1 MENIDK
7 IINIRV
13 KYSDLIKGMSESAKR
28 IDTLNDRISELKSGL
43 KGLKAARK
51 AGTIDKEAYNEQ
63 VAQTTQELVANREEV
78 KALQS
83 AMRLFSRE
91 IQDNI
96 KEEKNLEGSVNG
108 LRASIRNLTAEYNAL
123 SAADREG
130 SVGNGIAERI
140 SKMQAQ
146 VSAAEQRLGNFR
158 SNVGNYQSA
167 FNGLNVSVS
176 QIVRE
181 LPSATMGAN
190 MFFLAISNNIPMLV
204 DEINKLRAA
213 NKLAMK
219 EGKQGIPILKQ
230 LGAAVFSWNSLI
242 SVGITLLTV
251 YGKDIV
257 SWIGNLFKGKQT
269 IDAAK
274 WSMEQMNTAMAE
286 GRRNAQE
293 EITKLDI
300 LYNAATDLAKPYEE
314 RATAVRKLQELYPAY
329 FGNMNSELIMTG
341 KLKGKYDELKTAII
355 ETSKAK
361 AAADKITQN
370 ESIKLD
376 IEGTDEY
383 KVILQN
389 EKRIEEL
396 TGKISE
402 LQNKGI
408 SQDSPLIKGAL
419 ATISSLENGITHASK
434 SIRKRLELPDDIGD
448 DIREYLKALDQTNKS
463 LADSAS
469 TLYTSLSPEEQNKN
483 YEKGEKDAAK
493 FAKTRVKAIE
503 EAKDAAL
510 KAEKDYFQLVQQ
522 MRTKTKESEL
532 KSISEQNSVAKK
544 SAEKRIGEI
553 DILLK
558 TAEGEQAAW
567 LLQEKETL
575 NKRILALDEKYQKD
589 RISVEAKY
597 SEEALRKELAR
608 EEARIRARLGMDAQM
623 DALARAQVKN
633 ENYSDLKSEDNG
645 KRLSAQ
651 RAIAQEEL
659 RIAMDKYQALL
670 SMDEATKESLYDSD
684 VAYQTAVLNGEMAVQ
699 DAKFET
705 ARITK
710 EQAEYQLNTTLTAM
724 SMISGAAANLFNTL
738 AEDNAEF
745 AEFAKLL
752 ALFNIGVNTALAI
765 SEAIAGNAARPIKM
779 AAAIAAVL
787 SAIAQAYQVLNQ
799 AEKPATPKFSRGGLV
814 TGPGTGTSD
823 SIPAR
828 LSNGEAV
835 MTARAVVD
843 WGPVLSM
850 MNVSS
855 GGNAIPTSHLP
866 ERRAGGMRE
875 MEQML
880 RRVMREMPN
889 PVVTVRDIN
898 NGQRRVKVQDETARY
913 TGRKR

>member
-83 AMRLFSRE
+83 AMRLYSHE

-190 MFFLAISNNIPMLV
+190 MFFLAISNNIPTLA

-213 NKLAMK
+213 NKQAMK
-219 EGKQGIPILKQ
+219 EGKQGVPILKQ
-230 LGAAVFSWNSLI
+230 LGSALFSWNSLI

-257 SWIGNLFKGKQT
+257 NWIGNLFKGKKT
-269 IDAAK
+269 IDATTFA
-274 WSMEQMNTAMAE
+274 MNQMNAAMSE
-286 GRRNAQE
+286 GRLNAQSE
-293 EITKLDI
+293 VTKLNL
-300 LYNAATDLAKPYEE
+300 LYNAATDLTKPYEE
-314 RATAVRKLQELYPAY
+314 RATAVRKLREEYPAY
-329 FGNMNSELIMTG
+329 FGNMDTELIMTG
-341 KLKGKYDELKTAII
+341 QLKSQYDKLRASIIEVAQARAAQSLMEENEKNLLLIKSQAGAYDEYV
-355 ETSKAK
+355 ETLDKYN
-361 AAADKITQN
+361 AAQKEYYKMMGEIT
-370 ESIKLD
+370 
-376 IEGTDEY
+376 
-383 KVILQN
+383 
-389 EKRIEEL
+389 
-396 TGKISE
+396 
-402 LQNKGI
+402 KG
-408 SQDSPLIKGAL
+408 
-419 ATISSLENGITHASK
+419 
-434 SIRKRLELPDDIGD
+434 
-448 DIREYLKALDQTNKS
+448 
-463 LADSAS
+463 
-469 TLYTSLSPEEQNKN
+469 LSPEQRAGAYLFGVQSSE
-483 YEKGEKDAAK
+483 
-493 FAKTRVKAIE
+493 KAIYDE
-503 EAKDAAL
+503 TKSRLDDLTKIIRDGLEKAGDEGQAVWDRIQDEFDGDIRRFVESLEAANARL
-510 KAEKDYFQLVQQ
+510 STEAEK
-522 MRTKTKESEL
+522 
-532 KSISEQNSVAKK
+532 
-544 SAEKRIGEI
+544 
-553 DILLK
+553 
-558 TAEGEQAAW
+558 
-567 LLQEKETL
+567 
-575 NKRILALDEKYQKD
+575 
-589 RISVEAKY
+589 
-597 SEEALRKELAR
+597 
-608 EEARIRARLGMDAQM
+608 
-623 DALARAQVKN
+623 
-633 ENYSDLKSEDNG
+633 
-645 KRLSAQ
+645 
-651 RAIAQEEL
+651 
-659 RIAMDKYQALL
+659 
-670 SMDEATKESLYDSD
+670 LY
-684 VAYQTAVLNGEMAVQ
+684 
-699 DAKFET
+699 
-705 ARITK
+705 
-710 EQAEYQLNTTLTAM
+710 TTLTPDELNKNSPQNVTATPEVEAPDLPNWRAELDAWIEGVREQIAKGNVKIAGEFEKLAADIAKEADGIDM
-724 SMISGAAANLFNTL
+724 DLARRMQETFKAKEDEYNNRILSARLSGGDEAAQNETVAILREQLAEFDSYAAAYRAMGDSAIEIDNRRLEMLIRLHDEMNKGAQKEAQSMRMSFQAASDLAGALGGL
-738 AEDNAEF
+738 AE
-745 AEFAKLL
+745 
-752 ALFNIGVNTALAI
+752 
-765 SEAIAGNAARPIKM
+765 EAGA
-779 AAAIAAVL
+779 
-787 SAIAQAYQVLNQ
+787 SAPVVAMLGIAQAIASMGAALSKAFSSSATVWDGIAGAVAAISTITTIISQIKSLNSTA
-799 AEKPATPKFSRGGLV
+799 AEEGAKYHYARGGLV

-823 SIPAR
+823 SIAAR

-913 TGRKR
+913 AGRKR

>member
-51 AGTIDKEAYNEQ
+51 AGTIDEEAYNEQ
-63 VAQTTQELVANREEV
+63 VAQTTQELIANREEV

-83 AMRLFSRE
+83 AMRLYSHE

-108 LRASIRNLTAEYNAL
+108 LRKSIRDLTAQYNAL

-190 MFFLAISNNIPMLV
+190 MFFLAISNNIPTLV

-219 EGKQGIPILKQ
+219 EGKQGVPILKQ

-257 SWIGNLFKGKQT
+257 SWIGNLFKGRE
-269 IDAAK
+269 AA
-274 WSMEQMNTAMAE
+274 MTMAE
-286 GRRNAQE
+286 AQAEVNKQMAESSGSYGDQVAQLRALQLQWNQLGDDLKAKTEFVKNNREAFDKLGVAITTVADADNLFIQNTDAFIEAMNLRAQANAANELATQKYKDALIARQEAEEKIKKGKTEAYATGGSSTAGGLQVSVFHREYTEDEKKEILAEAEALEAEASAFTQLTVARNADAKSILDRAGIKESEKSSKSANDDPYADESGVKKAERMMEGYYARSKQE
-293 EITKLDI
+293 LQKWVDEQREIIRKMGIDVTGDFEKI
-300 LYNAATDLAKPYEE
+300 LSQMDKDVSAEFISQYNQKQSEYRNRILNAQATGGDEAAQNETVAILREQLAEFDSYAAAYRAMGDSAIEIDNRRLEMLIRLHDEMNKGAQKEAQSMQMSFQTASDLA
-314 RATAVRKLQELYPAY
+314 
-329 FGNMNSELIMTG
+329 
-341 KLKGKYDELKTAII
+341 
-355 ETSKAK
+355 
-361 AAADKITQN
+361 
-370 ESIKLD
+370 
-376 IEGTDEY
+376 
-383 KVILQN
+383 
-389 EKRIEEL
+389 
-396 TGKISE
+396 
-402 LQNKGI
+402 
-408 SQDSPLIKGAL
+408 GAL
-419 ATISSLENGITHASK
+419 AGLAEEAGAGAPVVAVLGMAQAIASMGAALSKAFSTGNIWEGIAASITAIATITSVIS
-434 SIRKRLELPDDIGD
+434 
-448 DIREYLKALDQTNKS
+448 QMKS
-463 LADSAS
+463 LNS
-469 TLYTSLSPEEQNKN
+469 TAAEE
-483 YEKGEKDAAK
+483 G
-493 FAKTRVKAIE
+493 
-503 EAKDAAL
+503 
-510 KAEKDYFQLVQQ
+510 
-522 MRTKTKESEL
+522 
-532 KSISEQNSVAKK
+532 
-544 SAEKRIGEI
+544 
-553 DILLK
+553 
-558 TAEGEQAAW
+558 
-567 LLQEKETL
+567 
-575 NKRILALDEKYQKD
+575 
-589 RISVEAKY
+589 AKY
-597 SEEALRKELAR
+597 HYA
-608 EEARIRARLGMDAQM
+608 
-623 DALARAQVKN
+623 
-633 ENYSDLKSEDNG
+633 
-645 KRLSAQ
+645 
-651 RAIAQEEL
+651 
-659 RIAMDKYQALL
+659 
-670 SMDEATKESLYDSD
+670 
-684 VAYQTAVLNGEMAVQ
+684 
-699 DAKFET
+699 
-705 ARITK
+705 
-710 EQAEYQLNTTLTAM
+710 
-724 SMISGAAANLFNTL
+724 
-738 AEDNAEF
+738 
-745 AEFAKLL
+745 
-752 ALFNIGVNTALAI
+752 
-765 SEAIAGNAARPIKM
+765 
-779 AAAIAAVL
+779 
-787 SAIAQAYQVLNQ
+787 
-799 AEKPATPKFSRGGLV
+799 RGGLV

-855 GGNAIPTSHLP
+855 GGNAIPTRHLP
-866 ERRAGGMRE
+866 EKSSGMRQ
-875 MEQML
+875 MEQMFE
-880 RRVMREMPN
+880 RVMRRLPN

-913 TGRKR
+913 AGRKR

>member
-51 AGTIDKEAYNEQ
+51 AGTIDEGAYNEQ

-96 KEEKNLEGSVNG
+96 KEDKNLEGSVNG
-108 LRASIRNLTAEYNAL
+108 LRKSIRDLTAQYNAL

-219 EGKQGIPILKQ
+219 EGKQGVPILKQ

-257 SWIGNLFKGKQT
+257 SWIGNLFKGRE
-269 IDAAK
+269 AA
-274 WSMEQMNTAMAE
+274 MTMAE
-286 GRRNAQE
+286 AQAEVNKQMAESSGSYGDQVAQLRALQLQWNQLGDDLKAKTEFVKNNREAFDKLGVAITTVADADNLFIQNTDAFIEAMNLRAQANAANELATQKYKDALIARQEAEDKIKRGTVEKVYAGPGLRGGANFTYRRRAYTEDEKKEILAEVEALEAEASAFTQLTVARNADAKSILDRAGIKESEKSSKSANDDPYADESGVKKAERMMEGYYARSKQE
-293 EITKLDI
+293 LQKWVDEQREIIRKTGIDVMGDFEKI
-300 LYNAATDLAKPYEE
+300 LSQMDKEVSAEFISQYNQKQSEYRNRILNAQATGGDEAAQNETVAILREQLAEFDSYAAAYRAMGDSAIEIDNRRLEMLIRLHDEMNKGAQKEAQSMQMSFQTASDLA
-314 RATAVRKLQELYPAY
+314 
-329 FGNMNSELIMTG
+329 
-341 KLKGKYDELKTAII
+341 
-355 ETSKAK
+355 
-361 AAADKITQN
+361 
-370 ESIKLD
+370 
-376 IEGTDEY
+376 
-383 KVILQN
+383 
-389 EKRIEEL
+389 
-396 TGKISE
+396 
-402 LQNKGI
+402 
-408 SQDSPLIKGAL
+408 GAL
-419 ATISSLENGITHASK
+419 AGLAEEAGAGAPVVAVLGMAQAIASMGAALSKAFSTGNIWEGIAASITAIATITSVIS
-434 SIRKRLELPDDIGD
+434 
-448 DIREYLKALDQTNKS
+448 QMKS
-463 LADSAS
+463 LNS
-469 TLYTSLSPEEQNKN
+469 TAAEE
-483 YEKGEKDAAK
+483 G
-493 FAKTRVKAIE
+493 
-503 EAKDAAL
+503 
-510 KAEKDYFQLVQQ
+510 
-522 MRTKTKESEL
+522 
-532 KSISEQNSVAKK
+532 
-544 SAEKRIGEI
+544 
-553 DILLK
+553 
-558 TAEGEQAAW
+558 
-567 LLQEKETL
+567 
-575 NKRILALDEKYQKD
+575 
-589 RISVEAKY
+589 AKY
-597 SEEALRKELAR
+597 HYA
-608 EEARIRARLGMDAQM
+608 
-623 DALARAQVKN
+623 
-633 ENYSDLKSEDNG
+633 
-645 KRLSAQ
+645 
-651 RAIAQEEL
+651 
-659 RIAMDKYQALL
+659 
-670 SMDEATKESLYDSD
+670 
-684 VAYQTAVLNGEMAVQ
+684 
-699 DAKFET
+699 
-705 ARITK
+705 
-710 EQAEYQLNTTLTAM
+710 
-724 SMISGAAANLFNTL
+724 
-738 AEDNAEF
+738 
-745 AEFAKLL
+745 
-752 ALFNIGVNTALAI
+752 
-765 SEAIAGNAARPIKM
+765 
-779 AAAIAAVL
+779 
-787 SAIAQAYQVLNQ
+787 
-799 AEKPATPKFSRGGLV
+799 RGGLV

-855 GGNAIPTSHLP
+855 GGNAIPTRHLP
-866 ERRAGGMRE
+866 EKSSGMRQ
-875 MEQML
+875 MEQMFE
-880 RRVMREMPN
+880 RVMRRLPN

-913 TGRKR
+913 AGRKR

>member
-51 AGTIDKEAYNEQ
+51 AGTIDEEAYNEQ

-83 AMRLFSRE
+83 AMRLYSRE

-108 LRASIRNLTAEYNAL
+108 LRKSIRDLTAQYNAL

-204 DEINKLRAA
+204 EEINKLRAA

-219 EGKQGIPILKQ
+219 EGKQGVPILKQ

-257 SWIGNLFKGKQT
+257 SWIGNLFKGRE
-269 IDAAK
+269 AA
-274 WSMEQMNTAMAE
+274 MTMAE
-286 GRRNAQE
+286 AQAE
-293 EITKLDI
+293 VNKQMAESSGNYGDQVAKLRALQLQWNQLGDDLKVKTEFVKKNQEAFHKLGVKI
-300 LYNAATDLAKPYEE
+300 NDTNDAERLLVERTDDFVLA
-314 RATAVRKLQELYPAY
+314 LQAR
-329 FGNMNSELIMTG
+329 
-341 KLKGKYDELKTAII
+341 
-355 ETSKAK
+355 AK
-361 AAADKITQN
+361 AAAAQKLASEEYESYLKVVAETEDELAQAERLKSFYVKQKADREKMYSGLTADIYQRQIRASQTMINQQQKIIDNIQEQRN
-370 ESIKLD
+370 AAMKN
-376 IEGTDEY
+376 GNVY
-383 KVILQN
+383 AKLQN
-389 EKRIEEL
+389 QYKKQATDILNQLEIKEYDPNSEKV
-396 TGKISE
+396 
-402 LQNKGI
+402 
-408 SQDSPLIKGAL
+408 
-419 ATISSLENGITHASK
+419 
-434 SIRKRLELPDDIGD
+434 
-448 DIREYLKALDQTNKS
+448 
-463 LADSAS
+463 
-469 TLYTSLSPEEQNKN
+469 
-483 YEKGEKDAAK
+483 EKDALKA
-493 FAKTRVKAIE
+493 AKTRAKAIK

-544 SAEKRIGEI
+544 SAEKRISEI

-589 RISVEAKY
+589 RISVEEKY

-699 DAKFET
+699 DAKLET

-724 SMISGAAANLFNTL
+724 STISGAAANLFNTL

-799 AEKPATPKFSRGGLV
+799 AEKPATPKFARGGLV

-898 NGQRRVKVQDETARY
+898 NGQRRIKVQDETARY

>member
-51 AGTIDKEAYNEQ
+51 AGTIDEEAYNEQ

-108 LRASIRNLTAEYNAL
+108 LRKSIRDLTAQYNAL

-219 EGKQGIPILKQ
+219 EGKQGVPILKQ
-230 LGAAVFSWNSLI
+230 LGGAVFSWNSLI

-257 SWIGNLFKGKQT
+257 SWIGNLFKGREAAMTMAEAQAEVNKQMAESSGSYGDQVAQLRALQLQWNQLGDDLKAKTEFVKNNREAFDKLGVAITTVADADNLFIQNTDAFIEAMNLRAQANAANELATQKYKDALIARQEAEEKIKKGKQT
-269 IDAAK
+269 VYKGIDDYGNITLEYRYIAYTEDEK
-274 WSMEQMNTAMAE
+274 KEILAE
-286 GRRNAQE
+286 VEALEAEASAFTQLTVARNADAKSILDRAGIKESEKSSKSANDDPYADESGVKKAERMMEGYYARSKQE
-293 EITKLDI
+293 LQKWVDEQREIIRKTGIDVMGDFEKI
-300 LYNAATDLAKPYEE
+300 LSQMDKEVSAEFISQYNQKQSEYRNRILNAQATGGDEAAQNETVAILREQLAEFDSYAAAYRAMGDSAIEIDNRRLEMLIRLHDEMNKGAQKEAQSMQMSFQTASDLA
-314 RATAVRKLQELYPAY
+314 
-329 FGNMNSELIMTG
+329 
-341 KLKGKYDELKTAII
+341 
-355 ETSKAK
+355 
-361 AAADKITQN
+361 
-370 ESIKLD
+370 
-376 IEGTDEY
+376 
-383 KVILQN
+383 
-389 EKRIEEL
+389 
-396 TGKISE
+396 
-402 LQNKGI
+402 
-408 SQDSPLIKGAL
+408 GAL
-419 ATISSLENGITHASK
+419 AGLAEEAGAGAPVVAVLGMAQAIASMGAALSKAFSTGNIWEGIAASITAIATITSVIS
-434 SIRKRLELPDDIGD
+434 
-448 DIREYLKALDQTNKS
+448 QMKS
-463 LADSAS
+463 LNS
-469 TLYTSLSPEEQNKN
+469 TAAEE
-483 YEKGEKDAAK
+483 G
-493 FAKTRVKAIE
+493 
-503 EAKDAAL
+503 
-510 KAEKDYFQLVQQ
+510 
-522 MRTKTKESEL
+522 
-532 KSISEQNSVAKK
+532 
-544 SAEKRIGEI
+544 
-553 DILLK
+553 
-558 TAEGEQAAW
+558 
-567 LLQEKETL
+567 
-575 NKRILALDEKYQKD
+575 
-589 RISVEAKY
+589 AKY
-597 SEEALRKELAR
+597 HYA
-608 EEARIRARLGMDAQM
+608 
-623 DALARAQVKN
+623 
-633 ENYSDLKSEDNG
+633 
-645 KRLSAQ
+645 
-651 RAIAQEEL
+651 
-659 RIAMDKYQALL
+659 
-670 SMDEATKESLYDSD
+670 
-684 VAYQTAVLNGEMAVQ
+684 
-699 DAKFET
+699 
-705 ARITK
+705 
-710 EQAEYQLNTTLTAM
+710 
-724 SMISGAAANLFNTL
+724 
-738 AEDNAEF
+738 
-745 AEFAKLL
+745 
-752 ALFNIGVNTALAI
+752 
-765 SEAIAGNAARPIKM
+765 
-779 AAAIAAVL
+779 
-787 SAIAQAYQVLNQ
+787 
-799 AEKPATPKFSRGGLV
+799 RGGLV

-855 GGNAIPTSHLP
+855 GGNAIPTRHLP
-866 ERRAGGMRE
+866 EKSSGMRQ
-875 MEQML
+875 MEQMFE
-880 RRVMREMPN
+880 RVMRRLPN

-913 TGRKR
+913 AGRKR

>member
-1 MENIDK
+1 MATQDSIDK

-83 AMRLFSRE
+83 AMRLYSHE

-190 MFFLAISNNIPMLV
+190 MFFLAISNNIPTLV

-219 EGKQGIPILKQ
+219 EGKQGVPILKQ

-257 SWIGNLFKGKQT
+257 NWIGNLFKGEKT
-269 IDAAK
+269 IDATTFA
-274 WSMEQMNTAMAE
+274 MNQMNAAMSE
-286 GRRNAQE
+286 GRLNAQSE
-293 EITKLDI
+293 VTKLNL
-300 LYNAATDLAKPYEE
+300 LYNAATDLTKPYKE
-314 RATAVRKLQELYPAY
+314 RATAVRKLQEEYPAY
-329 FGNMNSELIMTG
+329 FGNMDTELIMTG
-341 KLKGKYDELKTAII
+341 QLKSQYDKLQASIIEVAQARAAQSLMEENEKNLLLIKSQAWAYDEYVETLDKYNAAQKEYYKMMGEITKGLSPEQRAGAYLFGVQSSEKAIYDETKSRLDNLTKIIRDGLEKAGDEGQAVWDRIQDEFDGDIRRFVESLEAANARLSTEAEKLYTTLTPDELNKNSPQNVTATPEVEAPDLPNWRAGLDAWI
-355 ETSKAK
+355 EGVREQIAKGNVKIAGEFEKLAADIAKEADGIDMDLARRMQEMFKAK
-361 AAADKITQN
+361 EDEYNNRILSARLSGGDEAAQNETVAILREQLAEFDSYAAAYRAMGD
-370 ESIKLD
+370 SA
-376 IEGTDEY
+376 IEIDNRRLEMLIRLHDEM
-383 KVILQN
+383 
-389 EKRIEEL
+389 
-396 TGKISE
+396 
-402 LQNKGI
+402 NKGAQKEAQSMQMSFQI
-408 SQDSPLIKGAL
+408 ASDLAGAL
-419 ATISSLENGITHASK
+419 AGLAEEAGVGAPVVAVLGMAQAIASMGAALSKAFSTGNIWEGIAASITAIATITSVIS
-434 SIRKRLELPDDIGD
+434 
-448 DIREYLKALDQTNKS
+448 QMKS
-463 LADSAS
+463 LNS
-469 TLYTSLSPEEQNKN
+469 TAAEE
-483 YEKGEKDAAK
+483 G
-493 FAKTRVKAIE
+493 
-503 EAKDAAL
+503 
-510 KAEKDYFQLVQQ
+510 
-522 MRTKTKESEL
+522 
-532 KSISEQNSVAKK
+532 
-544 SAEKRIGEI
+544 
-553 DILLK
+553 
-558 TAEGEQAAW
+558 
-567 LLQEKETL
+567 
-575 NKRILALDEKYQKD
+575 
-589 RISVEAKY
+589 AKY
-597 SEEALRKELAR
+597 HYA
-608 EEARIRARLGMDAQM
+608 
-623 DALARAQVKN
+623 
-633 ENYSDLKSEDNG
+633 
-645 KRLSAQ
+645 
-651 RAIAQEEL
+651 
-659 RIAMDKYQALL
+659 
-670 SMDEATKESLYDSD
+670 
-684 VAYQTAVLNGEMAVQ
+684 
-699 DAKFET
+699 
-705 ARITK
+705 
-710 EQAEYQLNTTLTAM
+710 
-724 SMISGAAANLFNTL
+724 
-738 AEDNAEF
+738 
-745 AEFAKLL
+745 
-752 ALFNIGVNTALAI
+752 
-765 SEAIAGNAARPIKM
+765 
-779 AAAIAAVL
+779 
-787 SAIAQAYQVLNQ
+787 
-799 AEKPATPKFSRGGLV
+799 RGGLV

-855 GGNAIPTSHLP
+855 GGNAIPTRHLP
-866 ERRAGGMRE
+866 EKSSGMRQ
-875 MEQML
+875 MEQMFE
-880 RRVMREMPN
+880 RVMRRLPN

-898 NGQRRVKVQDETARY
+898 NGQRRVKVQDEMARY
-913 TGRKR
+913 AGRKR

>member
-51 AGTIDKEAYNEQ
+51 AGTIDEEAYNEQ

-83 AMRLFSRE
+83 AMRLYSRE

-108 LRASIRNLTAEYNAL
+108 LRKSVRDLTAQYNAL

-219 EGKQGIPILKQ
+219 EGKQGVPILKQ

-257 SWIGNLFKGKQT
+257 SWIGNLFKGREAAMTMAEAQAEVNKQMAESSGSYGDQVAQLRALQLQWNQLGDDLKAKTEFVKNNREAFDKLGVAITTVADADNLFIQNTDAFIEAMNLRAQANAANELATQKYKDALIARQEAEEKIKKGKQT
-269 IDAAK
+269 VYKGIDDYGNITLEYRYIAYTED
-274 WSMEQMNTAMAE
+274 EQKEILAGAE
-286 GRRNAQE
+286 ALEAEASAFTQLTVARNADAKSILDRAGIKESEKSSKSANDDPYADESGVKKAERMMEGYYARSKQE
-293 EITKLDI
+293 LQKWVDEQREIIRKTGIDVMGDFEKI
-300 LYNAATDLAKPYEE
+300 LSQMDKEVSAEFISQYNQKQSEYRNRILNAQATGGDEAAQNETVAILREQLAEFDSYAAAYRAMGDSAIEIDNRRLEMLIRLHDEMNKGAQKEAQSMQMSFQTASDLA
-314 RATAVRKLQELYPAY
+314 
-329 FGNMNSELIMTG
+329 
-341 KLKGKYDELKTAII
+341 
-355 ETSKAK
+355 
-361 AAADKITQN
+361 
-370 ESIKLD
+370 
-376 IEGTDEY
+376 
-383 KVILQN
+383 
-389 EKRIEEL
+389 
-396 TGKISE
+396 
-402 LQNKGI
+402 
-408 SQDSPLIKGAL
+408 GAL
-419 ATISSLENGITHASK
+419 AGLAEEAGAGAPVVAVLGMAQAIASMGAALSKAFSTGNIWEGIAASITAIATITSVIS
-434 SIRKRLELPDDIGD
+434 
-448 DIREYLKALDQTNKS
+448 QMKS
-463 LADSAS
+463 LNS
-469 TLYTSLSPEEQNKN
+469 TAAEE
-483 YEKGEKDAAK
+483 G
-493 FAKTRVKAIE
+493 
-503 EAKDAAL
+503 
-510 KAEKDYFQLVQQ
+510 
-522 MRTKTKESEL
+522 
-532 KSISEQNSVAKK
+532 
-544 SAEKRIGEI
+544 
-553 DILLK
+553 
-558 TAEGEQAAW
+558 
-567 LLQEKETL
+567 
-575 NKRILALDEKYQKD
+575 
-589 RISVEAKY
+589 AKY
-597 SEEALRKELAR
+597 HYA
-608 EEARIRARLGMDAQM
+608 
-623 DALARAQVKN
+623 
-633 ENYSDLKSEDNG
+633 
-645 KRLSAQ
+645 
-651 RAIAQEEL
+651 
-659 RIAMDKYQALL
+659 
-670 SMDEATKESLYDSD
+670 
-684 VAYQTAVLNGEMAVQ
+684 
-699 DAKFET
+699 
-705 ARITK
+705 
-710 EQAEYQLNTTLTAM
+710 
-724 SMISGAAANLFNTL
+724 
-738 AEDNAEF
+738 
-745 AEFAKLL
+745 
-752 ALFNIGVNTALAI
+752 
-765 SEAIAGNAARPIKM
+765 
-779 AAAIAAVL
+779 
-787 SAIAQAYQVLNQ
+787 
-799 AEKPATPKFSRGGLV
+799 RGGLV

-855 GGNAIPTSHLP
+855 GGNAIPTRHLP
-866 ERRAGGMRE
+866 EKSSGMRQ
-875 MEQML
+875 MEHMFE
-880 RRVMREMPN
+880 RVMRRLPN

-913 TGRKR
+913 AGRKR

>member
-51 AGTIDKEAYNEQ
+51 AGTIDEEAYNEQ
-63 VAQTTQELVANREEV
+63 VAQTPQELVANREEV

-108 LRASIRNLTAEYNAL
+108 LRKSIRDLTAQYNAL

-219 EGKQGIPILKQ
+219 EGKQGVPILKQ
-230 LGAAVFSWNSLI
+230 MGAAVFSWNSLV

-257 SWIGNLFKGKQT
+257 SWIGNLFKGRE
-269 IDAAK
+269 AA
-274 WSMEQMNTAMAE
+274 MTMAE
-286 GRRNAQE
+286 AQAE
-293 EITKLDI
+293 VNKQMAGVNKQMAEYSGIYGDQVAQLRALQLQWNQLGDDLKAKTEFVKKNQEAFHKLGVKINDTNDAER
-300 LYNAATDLAKPYEE
+300 LLVERTDDFVLA
-314 RATAVRKLQELYPAY
+314 LQAR
-329 FGNMNSELIMTG
+329 
-341 KLKGKYDELKTAII
+341 
-355 ETSKAK
+355 AK
-361 AAADKITQN
+361 AAAAQKLASEEYESYLKVVAETEDELAQAERLKSFYVKQKADREKMYSGLTADIYQRQIRASQTMINQQQKIIDNIQEQRN
-370 ESIKLD
+370 AAMKN
-376 IEGTDEY
+376 GNVY
-383 KVILQN
+383 AKLQN
-389 EKRIEEL
+389 QYKKQATDILNQLEIKEYDPNSEKV
-396 TGKISE
+396 
-402 LQNKGI
+402 
-408 SQDSPLIKGAL
+408 
-419 ATISSLENGITHASK
+419 
-434 SIRKRLELPDDIGD
+434 
-448 DIREYLKALDQTNKS
+448 
-463 LADSAS
+463 
-469 TLYTSLSPEEQNKN
+469 
-483 YEKGEKDAAK
+483 EKDALKA
-493 FAKTRVKAIE
+493 AKTRAKSIK

-544 SAEKRIGEI
+544 SAEKRISEI

-699 DAKFET
+699 DAKLET

-724 SMISGAAANLFNTL
+724 STISGTAANLFNTL

-913 TGRKR
+913 AGRKR

>member
-51 AGTIDKEAYNEQ
+51 AGTIDEEAYNEQ

-83 AMRLFSRE
+83 AMRLYSRE

-108 LRASIRNLTAEYNAL
+108 LRKSVRDLTAQYNAL

-204 DEINKLRAA
+204 DEINKLRTA

-219 EGKQGIPILKQ
+219 EGKQGVPILKQ

-257 SWIGNLFKGKQT
+257 SWIGNLFKGRE
-269 IDAAK
+269 AA
-274 WSMEQMNTAMAE
+274 MTMAE
-286 GRRNAQE
+286 AQAEVNKQMAESSGSYGDQVAQLRALQLQWNQLGDDLKAKTEFVKNNREAFDKLGVAITTVADADNLFIQNTDAFIEAMNLRAQANAANELATQKYKDALIARQKAEDKIKRGTGEIVYAGIDEYGDTSYEYRRRAYTEDEKKEILAEAEALEAEASAFTQLTVARNADAKSILDRAGIKESEKSSKSANDDPYADESGVKKAERMMEGYYARSKQE
-293 EITKLDI
+293 LQKWVDEQREIIRKMGIDVTGDFEKI
-300 LYNAATDLAKPYEE
+300 LSQMDKEVSAEFISQYNQKQAEYRNRILNAQATGGDEAAQNETVAILREQLAEFDSYAAAYRAMGDSAIEIDNRRLEMLIRLHDEMNKGAQKEAQSMQMSFQTASDLA
-314 RATAVRKLQELYPAY
+314 
-329 FGNMNSELIMTG
+329 
-341 KLKGKYDELKTAII
+341 
-355 ETSKAK
+355 
-361 AAADKITQN
+361 
-370 ESIKLD
+370 
-376 IEGTDEY
+376 
-383 KVILQN
+383 
-389 EKRIEEL
+389 
-396 TGKISE
+396 
-402 LQNKGI
+402 
-408 SQDSPLIKGAL
+408 GAL
-419 ATISSLENGITHASK
+419 AGLAEEAGAGAPVVAVLGMAQAIASMGAALSKAFSTGNIWEGIAASITAIATITSVIS
-434 SIRKRLELPDDIGD
+434 
-448 DIREYLKALDQTNKS
+448 QMKS
-463 LADSAS
+463 LNS
-469 TLYTSLSPEEQNKN
+469 TAAEE
-483 YEKGEKDAAK
+483 G
-493 FAKTRVKAIE
+493 
-503 EAKDAAL
+503 
-510 KAEKDYFQLVQQ
+510 
-522 MRTKTKESEL
+522 
-532 KSISEQNSVAKK
+532 
-544 SAEKRIGEI
+544 
-553 DILLK
+553 
-558 TAEGEQAAW
+558 
-567 LLQEKETL
+567 
-575 NKRILALDEKYQKD
+575 
-589 RISVEAKY
+589 AKY
-597 SEEALRKELAR
+597 HYA
-608 EEARIRARLGMDAQM
+608 
-623 DALARAQVKN
+623 
-633 ENYSDLKSEDNG
+633 
-645 KRLSAQ
+645 
-651 RAIAQEEL
+651 
-659 RIAMDKYQALL
+659 
-670 SMDEATKESLYDSD
+670 
-684 VAYQTAVLNGEMAVQ
+684 
-699 DAKFET
+699 
-705 ARITK
+705 
-710 EQAEYQLNTTLTAM
+710 
-724 SMISGAAANLFNTL
+724 
-738 AEDNAEF
+738 
-745 AEFAKLL
+745 
-752 ALFNIGVNTALAI
+752 
-765 SEAIAGNAARPIKM
+765 
-779 AAAIAAVL
+779 
-787 SAIAQAYQVLNQ
+787 
-799 AEKPATPKFSRGGLV
+799 RGGLV

-913 TGRKR
+913 AGRKR

>member
-83 AMRLFSRE
+83 AMRLYSHE

-219 EGKQGIPILKQ
+219 EGKQGVPILKQ

-257 SWIGNLFKGKQT
+257 SWIGNLFKGRE
-269 IDAAK
+269 AA
-274 WSMEQMNTAMAE
+274 MTMAE
-286 GRRNAQE
+286 AQAEVNKQMAESSGSYGDQVAQLKALQLQWNQLGDDLKAKTEFVKNNREAFDKLGVAITTVADADNLFIQNTDAFIEAMNLRAQANAANELATQKYKDALIARQEAEEKIKKGKTEAYATGGSPTAGCLQVSVFHREYTEDEKKEILAEAEALEAEASAFTQLTVARNADAKSILDRAGIKESEKSSKSANDDPYADESGVKKAERMMEGYYARSKQE
-293 EITKLDI
+293 LQKWVDEQREIIRKMGIDVTGDFEKI
-300 LYNAATDLAKPYEE
+300 LSQMDKDVSAEFISQYNQKQSEYRNRILNAQATGGDEAAQNETVAILREQLAEFDSYAAAYRAMGDSAIEIDNRRLEMLIRLHDEMNKGAQKEAQSMQMSFQTASDLA
-314 RATAVRKLQELYPAY
+314 
-329 FGNMNSELIMTG
+329 
-341 KLKGKYDELKTAII
+341 
-355 ETSKAK
+355 
-361 AAADKITQN
+361 
-370 ESIKLD
+370 
-376 IEGTDEY
+376 
-383 KVILQN
+383 
-389 EKRIEEL
+389 
-396 TGKISE
+396 
-402 LQNKGI
+402 
-408 SQDSPLIKGAL
+408 GAL
-419 ATISSLENGITHASK
+419 AGLAEEAGAGAPVVAVLGMAQAIASMGAALSKAFSSGNIWECIAASITAIATITSVIS
-434 SIRKRLELPDDIGD
+434 
-448 DIREYLKALDQTNKS
+448 QMKS
-463 LADSAS
+463 LNS
-469 TLYTSLSPEEQNKN
+469 TAAEE
-483 YEKGEKDAAK
+483 G
-493 FAKTRVKAIE
+493 
-503 EAKDAAL
+503 
-510 KAEKDYFQLVQQ
+510 
-522 MRTKTKESEL
+522 
-532 KSISEQNSVAKK
+532 
-544 SAEKRIGEI
+544 
-553 DILLK
+553 
-558 TAEGEQAAW
+558 
-567 LLQEKETL
+567 
-575 NKRILALDEKYQKD
+575 
-589 RISVEAKY
+589 AKY
-597 SEEALRKELAR
+597 HYA
-608 EEARIRARLGMDAQM
+608 
-623 DALARAQVKN
+623 
-633 ENYSDLKSEDNG
+633 
-645 KRLSAQ
+645 
-651 RAIAQEEL
+651 
-659 RIAMDKYQALL
+659 
-670 SMDEATKESLYDSD
+670 
-684 VAYQTAVLNGEMAVQ
+684 
-699 DAKFET
+699 
-705 ARITK
+705 
-710 EQAEYQLNTTLTAM
+710 
-724 SMISGAAANLFNTL
+724 
-738 AEDNAEF
+738 
-745 AEFAKLL
+745 
-752 ALFNIGVNTALAI
+752 
-765 SEAIAGNAARPIKM
+765 
-779 AAAIAAVL
+779 
-787 SAIAQAYQVLNQ
+787 
-799 AEKPATPKFSRGGLV
+799 RGGLV

-823 SIPAR
+823 SIAAR

-855 GGNAIPTSHLP
+855 GGNAIPTRHLP
-866 ERRAGGMRE
+866 EKSSGMRQ
-875 MEQML
+875 MEQMFE
-880 RRVMREMPN
+880 RVMRRLPN

-913 TGRKR
+913 AGRKR

>member
-13 KYSDLIKGMSESAKR
+13 KYSDLITGMSESAKR

-51 AGTIDKEAYNEQ
+51 AGTIDEEAYNEQ

-83 AMRLFSRE
+83 AMRLYSRE

-108 LRASIRNLTAEYNAL
+108 LRKSIRDLTAQYNAL

-219 EGKQGIPILKQ
+219 EGKQGVPILKQ
-230 LGAAVFSWNSLI
+230 LGAALFSWNSLI
-242 SVGITLLTV
+242 TVGITLLTV

-257 SWIGNLFKGKQT
+257 SWIGNLFKGRE
-269 IDAAK
+269 AA
-274 WSMEQMNTAMAE
+274 MTMAE
-286 GRRNAQE
+286 AQAEVNKQMAKSSGSYGDQVAQLRALQLQWNQLGDDLKAKTEFVKKARETFEKLGVKINDTNDAERLLVERTDDFVLALQARAKAVAAQKLASEEYESYLKVVAETEVELAQAERLKSFYVKQKADREKMYSGLTADIYQRQIRASQTMINQQQKIIDNIQEQRNAAMKNGNVYA
-293 EITKLDI
+293 KLQNQYKKQATDI
-300 LYNAATDLAKPYEE
+300 LNQLEIKEYDP
-314 RATAVRKLQELYPAY
+314 
-329 FGNMNSELIMTG
+329 NSE
-341 KLKGKYDELKTAII
+341 KVEKDALKTA
-355 ETSKAK
+355 
-361 AAADKITQN
+361 
-370 ESIKLD
+370 
-376 IEGTDEY
+376 
-383 KVILQN
+383 
-389 EKRIEEL
+389 
-396 TGKISE
+396 
-402 LQNKGI
+402 
-408 SQDSPLIKGAL
+408 
-419 ATISSLENGITHASK
+419 
-434 SIRKRLELPDDIGD
+434 
-448 DIREYLKALDQTNKS
+448 
-463 LADSAS
+463 
-469 TLYTSLSPEEQNKN
+469 
-483 YEKGEKDAAK
+483 
-493 FAKTRVKAIE
+493 KTRANAIK

-544 SAEKRIGEI
+544 SAEKRISEI

-575 NKRILALDEKYQKD
+575 NKWILALDEKYQKD

-699 DAKFET
+699 DAKLET

-724 SMISGAAANLFNTL
+724 STISGAAANLFNTL

-913 TGRKR
+913 AGRKR

>member
-51 AGTIDKEAYNEQ
+51 AGTIDEEAYNEQ
-63 VAQTTQELVANREEV
+63 VAQTTQELVANREEI

-83 AMRLFSRE
+83 AMRLYSRE

-108 LRASIRNLTAEYNAL
+108 LRKSIHDLTAQYNAL

-219 EGKQGIPILKQ
+219 EGKQGVPILKQ

-257 SWIGNLFKGKQT
+257 SWIGNLFKGRE
-269 IDAAK
+269 AA
-274 WSMEQMNTAMAE
+274 MTMAE
-286 GRRNAQE
+286 AQAE
-293 EITKLDI
+293 VNKQMAESSGNYGDQVAKLRALQLQWNQLGDDLKVKTEFVKKNQEAFHKLGVKI
-300 LYNAATDLAKPYEE
+300 NDTNDAERLLVERTDDFVLA
-314 RATAVRKLQELYPAY
+314 LQAR
-329 FGNMNSELIMTG
+329 
-341 KLKGKYDELKTAII
+341 
-355 ETSKAK
+355 AK
-361 AAADKITQN
+361 AAAAQKLASEEYESYLKVVAETEDELAQAERLKSFYVKQKADREKMYSGLTADIYQRQIRASQTMINQQQKIIDNIQEQRN
-370 ESIKLD
+370 AAMKN
-376 IEGTDEY
+376 GNVY
-383 KVILQN
+383 AKLQN
-389 EKRIEEL
+389 QYKKQATDILNQLEIKEYDPNSEKV
-396 TGKISE
+396 
-402 LQNKGI
+402 
-408 SQDSPLIKGAL
+408 
-419 ATISSLENGITHASK
+419 
-434 SIRKRLELPDDIGD
+434 
-448 DIREYLKALDQTNKS
+448 
-463 LADSAS
+463 
-469 TLYTSLSPEEQNKN
+469 
-483 YEKGEKDAAK
+483 EKDALKA
-493 FAKTRVKAIE
+493 AKTRAKSIK

-510 KAEKDYFQLVQQ
+510 KAEKDYFRLVQQ

-544 SAEKRIGEI
+544 SAEKRISEI

-651 RAIAQEEL
+651 QVIAQEEL

-684 VAYQTAVLNGEMAVQ
+684 VAYQTAVINGEMAVQ
-699 DAKFET
+699 DAKLET

-724 SMISGAAANLFNTL
+724 STISGAAANLFNTL

-799 AEKPATPKFSRGGLV
+799 AEKPATPKFARGGLV

-855 GGNAIPTSHLP
+855 GGNAIPTRHLP
-866 ERRAGGMRE
+866 EKSSGMRQ
-875 MEQML
+875 MEQMFE
-880 RRVMREMPN
+880 RVMRRLPN

-913 TGRKR
+913 AGRKR

>member
-51 AGTIDKEAYNEQ
+51 AGTIDEEAYNER

-83 AMRLFSRE
+83 AMRLYSHE

-108 LRASIRNLTAEYNAL
+108 LRKSIRDLTAQYNAL

-219 EGKQGIPILKQ
+219 EGKQGVPILKQ

-257 SWIGNLFKGKQT
+257 SWIGNLFKGRE
-269 IDAAK
+269 AA
-274 WSMEQMNTAMAE
+274 MTMAE
-286 GRRNAQE
+286 AQAEVNKQMAESSGSYGDQVAQLRALQLQWNQLGDDLKAKTEFVKNNREAFDKLGVAITTVADADNLFIQNTDAFIEAMNLRAQANAANELATQKYKDALIARQEAEDKIKRGTVEKVYAGPGLRGGANFTYRRRAYTEDEKKEILAEVEALEAEASAFTQLTVARNA
-293 EITKLDI
+293 D
-300 LYNAATDLAKPYEE
+300 A
-314 RATAVRKLQELYPAY
+314 
-329 FGNMNSELIMTG
+329 
-341 KLKGKYDELKTAII
+341 
-355 ETSKAK
+355 
-361 AAADKITQN
+361 
-370 ESIKLD
+370 
-376 IEGTDEY
+376 
-383 KVILQN
+383 
-389 EKRIEEL
+389 
-396 TGKISE
+396 
-402 LQNKGI
+402 
-408 SQDSPLIKGAL
+408 
-419 ATISSLENGITHASK
+419 K
-434 SIRKRLELPDDIGD
+434 SI
-448 DIREYLKALDQTNKS
+448 LDR
-463 LADSAS
+463 A
-469 TLYTSLSPEEQNKN
+469 
-483 YEKGEKDAAK
+483 G
-493 FAKTRVKAIE
+493 I
-503 EAKDAAL
+503 
-510 KAEKDYFQLVQQ
+510 
-522 MRTKTKESEL
+522 KESE
-532 KSISEQNSVAKK
+532 KSSK
-544 SAEKRIGEI
+544 SANDDPYADESGVKKAERMMEGYYARSKQELQKWVDEQREIIRKMGIDVMGDFEKILSQMDKEVSAEFISQYNQKQSEYRNRILNAQATGGDEAAQNETVAILREQLAEFDSYAAAYRAMGDSAIEI
-553 DILLK
+553 DNRRLEMLIRLHDEMNK
-558 TAEGEQAAW
+558 GAQKEAQSMQMSFQAASD
-567 LLQEKETL
+567 
-575 NKRILALDEKYQKD
+575 LAGALGGL
-589 RISVEAKY
+589 A
-597 SEEALRKELAR
+597 EEAGAS
-608 EEARIRARLGMDAQM
+608 APVVAMLG
-623 DALARAQVKN
+623 
-633 ENYSDLKSEDNG
+633 
-645 KRLSAQ
+645 
-651 RAIAQEEL
+651 
-659 RIAMDKYQALL
+659 
-670 SMDEATKESLYDSD
+670 
-684 VAYQTAVLNGEMAVQ
+684 
-699 DAKFET
+699 
-705 ARITK
+705 
-710 EQAEYQLNTTLTAM
+710 
-724 SMISGAAANLFNTL
+724 
-738 AEDNAEF
+738 
-745 AEFAKLL
+745 
-752 ALFNIGVNTALAI
+752 
-765 SEAIAGNAARPIKM
+765 
-779 AAAIAAVL
+779 
-787 SAIAQAYQVLNQ
+787 IAQAIASMGAALSKAFSSSATVWDGIAGAVAAISTITTIISQIKSLNSTA
-799 AEKPATPKFSRGGLV
+799 AEEGAKYHYARGGLV

-855 GGNAIPTSHLP
+855 GGNAIPTRHLP
-866 ERRAGGMRE
+866 EKSSGMRQ
-875 MEQML
+875 MEHMFE
-880 RRVMREMPN
+880 RVMRRLPN

-913 TGRKR
+913 AGRKR